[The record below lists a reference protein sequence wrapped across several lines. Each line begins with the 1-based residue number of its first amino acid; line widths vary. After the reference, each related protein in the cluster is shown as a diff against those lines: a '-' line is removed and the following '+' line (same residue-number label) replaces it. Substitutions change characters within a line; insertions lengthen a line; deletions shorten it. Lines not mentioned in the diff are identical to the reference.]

1 MAHFLRFLA
10 ALDLRKHLNCLAKG
24 SLLHYS
30 IQQYRFQ
37 LLKALTRTAAHV
49 IVELMLNFLPS
60 LAAQLA

>member
-10 ALDLRKHLNCLAKG
+10 ELDLGKYLNCLAKG

-37 LLKALTRTAAHV
+37 LLKALTRTTAPA
-49 IVELMLNFLPS
+49 IVELMLSFLPS
-60 LAAQLA
+60 LATQLA